1 MSKVFGA
8 ELAKQILQR
17 KERLIES
24 MNERDKRIN
33 DGWTDYDDCF
43 MSIRTESQSIHE
55 CDMQLEILKG
65 DGLMDVEAI
74 FDENGD
80 EVNVHAFE
88 NKWRRT
94 SYVGRGI
101 FASSINALL
110 KKTGWVKKTIRVPV
124 WTKFYG
130 AAVAVCVQFIRVVT
144 HTFVGIRIWL
154 RANMWVIPIRR
165 HTF

>member
-130 AAVAVCVQFIRVVT
+130 GSGGGMCVVYTGSYSYVRWHTNMVT
-144 HTFVGIRIWL
+144 GEYVGY
-154 RANMWVIPIRR
+154 PD
-165 HTF
+165 